1 MESKNYH
8 DSASDILLVDSSIS
22 VKEFVH
28 LKQNFKKIITLD
40 IISNRMLE
48 EKEIPHMV
56 SDDLLDEF
64 ELQLIDSSC
73 VNFCQWYNQNN
84 GDELLSYEN
93 VNLGSLFRV
102 EFYNFLIPIVK
113 NLLILNKLKN
123 LHPDSLFFCSSN
135 LSQIANNLGIN
146 LSIIHDKLPNI
157 DLTWDKIEYNIT
169 SSLSLKLSK
178 HNYDKLKNLSNL
190 VNNLLI
196 KKKTKN
202 ENNTFA
208 LIEFDPIKYQNIF
221 NESNNRNS
229 TTYLYNRH
237 RPISYNVESLKI
249 IKNSK
254 IFPYVPSKNSIK
266 VDKKEI
272 NSKHK
277 KLLDNF
283 YQFIENSEFFN
294 SFFTFQNIKFWKY
307 IKPLLI
313 KIFEKKISD
322 SIYEIEYAKFFLL
335 NHNIKSVVIQSE
347 SGFTEQIILNLAK
360 KLSINIILLQHGV
373 IVDTPPAFDHNKTVY
388 GILPIYSD
396 HFFSWG
402 RISSEY
408 IHSLDNTSSK
418 IHLIGNA
425 NLDRIG
431 LKKKHNRKN
440 SDNVLLLATGP
451 RNHQSIGHDVNAWKV
466 YESTIKSI
474 YDIVSKQNLNL
485 IIKRHPDIAENDF
498 SESLYS
504 SLSNVKIQKSGD
516 LSNLLLNS
524 KIVLS
529 LGISSGILEAQILE
543 KPVISISSKYDVFGT
558 GKYVPNSCLE
568 IKIEEFDKIFTKI
581 ITNPNEFNLL
591 IQKGSHYLF
600 QNTSNIGTVSST
612 FFDTLEKL

>member
-1 MESKNYH
+1 MESKNFH

-22 VKEFVH
+22 MKEFVH

-48 EKEIPHMV
+48 EKEIPHIV
-56 SDDLLDEF
+56 SDNLLDEF

-146 LSIIHDKLPNI
+146 LSIVHEKPSNI

-169 SSLSLKLSK
+169 PSLSLKLSK

-190 VNNLLI
+190 VNNLII

-221 NESNNRNS
+221 NESNNRNT

-254 IFPYVPSKNSIK
+254 IFPYIPSKNSIK

-283 YQFIENSEFFN
+283 YQFIENYEFFN
-294 SFFTFQNIKFWKY
+294 SFFTFQNIKFWEY

-360 KLSINIILLQHGV
+360 KLSINVILLQHGV
-373 IVDTPPAFDHNKTVY
+373 IVDTPPAFDHNKIVY

-402 RISSEY
+402 PISSEY
-408 IHSLDNTSSK
+408 IHSLDNISSK

-431 LKKKHNRKN
+431 SKKKHNRKN

-474 YDIVSKQNLNL
+474 YDIVSKHNLNL

-568 IKIEEFDKIFTKI
+568 IKIEEFDKIFPKI
-581 ITNPNEFNLL
+581 ITNPSEFNLL
-591 IQKGSHYLF
+591 IQKGSQYLF

-612 FFDTLEKL
+612 FFETLEKL

>member
-254 IFPYVPSKNSIK
+254 IFPYIPSKNSIK

-408 IHSLDNTSSK
+408 IHSLDNISSK